1 VDDLFAEAAGRALAS
16 GAPLAERLRP
26 RTLDEVAGQEH
37 LLGPGAPLRRAIE
50 EDRLGSV
57 ILHGPPGTGKT
68 TVARLIASLTGAAF
82 EELSAVN
89 AGKADVQAVVARA
102 RDRLGANGQR
112 TILFLD
118 EIHRFNK
125 AQQDALLPVVE
136 SGLVTLVGATTEN
149 PYHDVIGA
157 LLSRCRLHEF
167 RPLDSGALER
177 VLERAATSLGPPL
190 PDEDAREALLT
201 AAGGDARSLLVALE
215 VARDHAMSRRA
226 PDLEAT
232 DVAEAVERRPVS
244 YDRSGDPH
252 YDTVSAFIKSVRG
265 SDPDAAL
272 YYLASMIEG
281 GEDLM
286 FICRRLIILASED
299 IGNADPRALPLA
311 VACQQAVHM
320 IGLPEARITLGQT
333 TAYLAL
339 APKSNASY
347 LAIDAATASVRER
360 GNTRPPASL
369 RDSHYRGA
377 EALGHGRGYQYPHDD
392 PTGYIPQEYL
402 PDDLTG
408 ARFYEPTEHGA
419 EKLLRER
426 LDSLRR
432 RKGQDSY

>member
-1 VDDLFAEAAGRALAS
+1 VDDLFAEAAGRALAR

-26 RTLDEVAGQEH
+26 ASLDEVAGQEH
-37 LLGPGAPLRRAIE
+37 LLGPGAPMRRAIE

-68 TVARLIASLTGAAF
+68 TVARLIASITGASF

-102 RDRLGANGQR
+102 RDRLGATGRR

-167 RPLDSGALER
+167 RPLDAAALDR
-177 VLERAATSLGPPL
+177 VLDRAAASLGAPT
-190 PDEDAREALLT
+190 PDAPARAALL
-201 AAGGDARSLLVALE
+201 ASSGGDARSLLVALE
-215 VARDHAMSRRA
+215 IARDHALSRQA
-226 PDLEAT
+226 SALEES
-232 DVAEAVERRPVS
+232 DVAEAVERRPVL
-244 YDRSGDPH
+244 YDKAGDRH
-252 YDTVSAFIKSVRG
+252 YDTVSAFIKSLRG

-272 YYLASMIEG
+272 YYLASMLEG

-286 FICRRLIILASED
+286 FICRRLVILASED
-299 IGNADPRALPLA
+299 IGNADPHALPLA
-311 VACQQAVHM
+311 VACQTAAKM
-320 IGLPEARITLGQT
+320 IGLPEARIILGQT
-333 TAYLAL
+333 VAYLAL

-347 LAIDAATASVRER
+347 LAIDAAIARVRER
-360 GNTRPPASL
+360 GNNRPPHAL
-369 RDSHYRGA
+369 RDGSYRGA
-377 EALGHGRGYQYPHDD
+377 EALGNGVGYRYPHDHPD
-392 PTGYIPQEYL
+392 AFVPQQYL
-402 PDDLTG
+402 PDDLAGTH
-408 ARFYEPTEHGA
+408 FYEPTEHGA
-419 EKLLRER
+419 EAALRER
-426 LDSLRR
+426 LAELRR
-432 RKGQDSY
+432 RRET

>member
-1 VDDLFAEAAGRALAS
+1 MDDLFAEAAGRALSA

-26 RTLDEVAGQEH
+26 RSLDEVAGQEH
-37 LLGPGAPLRRAIE
+37 LLGPGAPMRRAIE

-68 TVARLIASLTGAAF
+68 TVARLIASITGAAF

-136 SGLVTLVGATTEN
+136 SGLVTLIGATTEN

-167 RPLDSGALER
+167 RPLDTGALER
-177 VLERAATSLGPPL
+177 VLERAAASLGPPL
-190 PDEDAREALLT
+190 PDESARDALLT

-215 VARDHAMSRRA
+215 VARDHALSRQA
-226 PDLEAT
+226 GSLEAT
-232 DVAEAVERRPVS
+232 DVAEAVERRPVL
-244 YDRSGDPH
+244 YDKAGDRH
-252 YDTVSAFIKSVRG
+252 YDTISAFIKSVRG

-272 YYLASMIEG
+272 YYLASMLEG
-281 GEDLM
+281 GEDPL
-286 FICRRLIILASED
+286 FVCRRLVILASED
-299 IGNADPRALPLA
+299 VGNADPAALPLA
-311 VACQQAVHM
+311 VACAQAVQM
-320 IGLPEARITLGQT
+320 IGLPEGRIPMAQT
-333 TAYLAL
+333 TVYLAL

-347 LAIDAATASVRER
+347 VAIGAALERVRER
-360 GNTRPPASL
+360 GNTRPPGPL
-369 RDSHYRGA
+369 RDASYRGA
-377 EALGHGRGYQYPHDD
+377 DALGHGRGYRYPHDHPD
-392 PTGYIPQEYL
+392 GYVAQEYL
-402 PDDLTG
+402 PDDLVGT
-408 ARFYEPTEHGA
+408 RFYEPTDHGA
-419 EKLLRER
+419 EAAMRER
-426 LDSLRR
+426 LAELRR
-432 RKGQDSY
+432 RNGAE